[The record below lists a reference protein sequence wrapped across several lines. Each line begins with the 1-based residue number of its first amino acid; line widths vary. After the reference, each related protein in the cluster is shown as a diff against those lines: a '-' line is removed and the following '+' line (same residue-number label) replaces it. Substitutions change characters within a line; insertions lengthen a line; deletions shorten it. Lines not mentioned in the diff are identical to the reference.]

1 MLNKTVNIAT
11 ILLTVLY
18 ACSSFGILL
27 TNVAKKSPSIVAVT
41 LFNVLANLKTE
52 NFCFGSASFTRGSNI
67 PPKYFILS
75 STFKSPFKYLEIDV
89 INYPNCLP
97 KSQPLIGFKLI
108 FILNTLESTNLDIP
122 PIKSP
127 IGLISLSISFY
138 FGFALLMELINAV
151 INLPTRSA
159 VFTSSLLI
167 FDYSLIISIATKVPR
182 VSTTAFIIP
191 TLRPTYLEFYNVNP

>member
-1 MLNKTVNIAT
+1 M
-11 ILLTVLY
+11 
-18 ACSSFGILL
+18 
-27 TNVAKKSPSIVAVT
+27 
-41 LFNVLANLKTE
+41 
-52 NFCFGSASFTRGSNI
+52 
-67 PPKYFILS
+67 LS
-75 STFKSPFKYLEIDV
+75 STFKSPLRYLEIDL

-97 KSQPLIGFKLI
+97 NNQPLIGFKLI

-138 FGFALLMELINAV
+138 FGFALLIELINAV
-151 INLPTRSA
+151 INLPIRFA
-159 VFTSSLLI
+159 DFTSNLFI
-167 FDYSLIISIATKVPR
+167 FFYSLIISIATNVDI

>member
-41 LFNVLANLKTE
+41 LFNVIANLKTE
-52 NFCFGSASFTRGSNI
+52 NFRFGSASFTRGSN
-67 PPKYFILS
+67 
-75 STFKSPFKYLEIDV
+75 
-89 INYPNCLP
+89 
-97 KSQPLIGFKLI
+97 
-108 FILNTLESTNLDIP
+108 IP

-151 INLPTRSA
+151 INLPTRSV

-167 FDYSLIISIATKVPR
+167 FFYSLIISIATNVDI

-191 TLRPTYLEFYNVNP
+191 TLIPTYLEFYNVSP